1 MKRQPLITALAAT
14 LALAVQPLAGAAL
27 AQSTP
32 QVAGVVTKIDAS
44 ADKITI
50 KHAPIPNL
58 DMGEMTMVFR
68 AGEKA
73 MLGQVKPGDKIV
85 FTAERVNGQITL
97 TSLSKAK

>member
-1 MKRQPLITALAAT
+1 MKRTPLIAALALAAS
-14 LALAVQPLAGAAL
+14 LFAGQAL
-27 AQSTP
+27 AQTTP
-32 QVAGVVTKIDAS
+32 KVSGVVTKIDAS

-73 MLGQVKPGDKIV
+73 MLTQVKPGDKIV

-97 TSLSKAK
+97 TTLTKAK